1 MQTNCGHIFCET
13 CIERVHEERCPECNE
28 TKFTIS
34 YDKRLQ
40 KLLNN
45 LQVHCT
51 HQSDG
56 CGWTGELGKLDGHL
70 DDQCKFSSLGVQ
82 ILHTSAEQPR
92 HLTEEQQKQTEEQ
105 EKQLQKLPMKVEVK
119 QHMTHQK
126 QALSSEQPL
135 TLHSKIYRPQLLFT
149 MKKFALHKGA
159 NAEWYSDPFYTHPR
173 GYKLCVRIDANGY
186 KRQRG
191 THMSVFICLM
201 RGEYDDE
208 LSWPFHG
215 EITVELLDQNAQD
228 SEEGMHHS
236 CTICYDENSD
246 YRGQRVVLGEKR
258 LAGEGEDQFI
268 PHSKLYPDQDSTV
281 QYLKD
286 DCLKFRVSVSHVEL
300 PASHGST
307 KLPTTV
313 PLKSP
318 QEAVLHGKFPAP
330 HFVFPCMYMYY

>member
-13 CIERVHEERCPECNE
+13 CIEQVTEEQCPVCKE
-28 TKFTIS
+28 TKFTKS
-34 YDKRLQ
+34 HDKRLQ
-40 KLLNN
+40 KMLNN
-45 LQVHCT
+45 LQVHCI

-56 CGWTGELGKLDGHL
+56 CGWTGELGKLDEHL
-70 DDQCKFSSLGVQ
+70 DNQCTFGSLDTLM
-82 ILHTSAEQPR
+82 LHTSAEQPR
-92 HLTEEQQKQTEEQ
+92 HLPEKQQKQTEEQ
-105 EKQLQKLPMKVEVK
+105 EKRLQKLPMNVEVK

-126 QALSSEQPL
+126 QNDSSELPL
-135 TLHSKIYRPQLLFT
+135 TSYSKTHSPQLLINHHFM

-159 NAEWYSDPFYTHPR
+159 NAEWYSDPFYTHDR

-186 KRQRG
+186 KKQRG

-201 RGEYDDE
+201 KGEYDDE

-215 EITVELLDQNAQD
+215 EIAVELLDQNAL
-228 SEEGMHHS
+228 EGKHHR

-268 PHSKLYPDQDSTV
+268 PHSKLHPDQDSTV

-286 DCLKFRVSVSHVEL
+286 DCLLFRVSVSRVEL
-300 PASHGST
+300 PASHEST
-307 KLPTTV
+307 RPHSTV
-313 PLKSP
+313 PP
-318 QEAVLHGKFPAP
+318 QTPLV
-330 HFVFPCMYMYY
+330 M